1 MAGGTKLKLPQDL
14 CEHASIFKE
23 MLDYPRFWDECL
35 SESQKESLYSFL
47 PSFPKDCNIE
57 AELDKTLDML
67 FQRETH
73 RFVVYTSYIYQYNFQ
88 EFFIST
94 MYLLL

>member
-1 MAGGTKLKLPQDL
+1 MAGGTKVKLPQDL

-47 PSFPKDCNIE
+47 PTFPKDCNIE

-73 RFVVYTSYIYQYNFQ
+73 RLVKSINRYK
-88 EFFIST
+88 
-94 MYLLL
+94 